1 MLLPESLQ
9 SLINALERLPG
20 IGPKSASRLAFYF
33 LRAPEEVS
41 QDLASALA
49 NLKANTTL
57 REECFNITEAGR
69 ERCEICESAQRDPSL
84 VCVVEEALDVLA
96 LERTGGYKGKYH
108 VLQGVLSPIE
118 GIGPDD
124 LKIKQLIAR
133 VARGEIRE
141 VILAT
146 NPSMEGDATA
156 LYLQKHLEPLG
167 VRVTRLAR
175 GLPVGGDLE
184 PNVGAEHEAVQR
196 RRVVAGEGR
205 FKLHRLQQAAHLE
218 QMPGGG
224 AGAGQRQRVAAR
236 RIREQT
242 QRAYQRFLDW
252 RRHIHVQHAR
262 IVWNAR
268 LELRCF
274 ERPIK
279 LKPVV
284 NRPNV
289 HCTQGGRFHCHLDFH
304 AHGQLRLCIHPQAG
318 LRGLGRAHQAQR
330 TTLPQQRART
340 ESRRRVL
347 EKARARADEYAE
359 EARATLDGLPDSEYC
374 DSLRALPTYILDR
387 DR

>member
-57 REECFNITEAGR
+57 CQECFNITEAGR
-69 ERCEICESAQRDPSL
+69 DQCEICESFQRDSSL

-96 LERTGGYKGKYH
+96 LERTGGYRGKYH

-124 LKIKQLIAR
+124 LKIKQLLAR
-133 VARGEIRE
+133 VGRGEINE

-156 LYLQKHLEPLG
+156 LYLQQHLEPLG

-184 PNVGAEHEAVQR
+184 YADQN
-196 RRVVAGEGR
+196 
-205 FKLHRLQQAAHLE
+205 
-218 QMPGGG
+218 
-224 AGAGQRQRVAAR
+224 
-236 RIREQT
+236 
-242 QRAYQRFLDW
+242 
-252 RRHIHVQHAR
+252 
-262 IVWNAR
+262 
-268 LELRCF
+268 
-274 ERPIK
+274 
-279 LKPVV
+279 
-284 NRPNV
+284 
-289 HCTQGGRFHCHLDFH
+289 
-304 AHGQLRLCIHPQAG
+304 
-318 LRGLGRAHQAQR
+318 
-330 TTLPQQRART
+330 TL
-340 ESRRRVL
+340 
-347 EKARARADEYAE
+347 
-359 EARATLDGLPDSEYC
+359 
-374 DSLRALPTYILDR
+374 LRALAGR
-387 DR
+387 QEMN